1 MELIKWNEL
10 KASKE
15 INKMQLNDIASK
27 KVIVNFGTNA
37 KVYKWRILNH
47 IFD

>member
-10 KASKE
+10 KASEE
-15 INKMQLNDIASK
+15 INKMQINE
-27 KVIVNFGTNA
+27 IVNFGTNA